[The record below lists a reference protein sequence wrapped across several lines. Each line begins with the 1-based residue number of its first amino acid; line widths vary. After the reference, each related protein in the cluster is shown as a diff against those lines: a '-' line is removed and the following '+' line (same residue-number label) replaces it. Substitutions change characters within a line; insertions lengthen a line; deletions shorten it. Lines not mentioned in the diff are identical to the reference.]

1 MERRD
6 RRWVGERKKRLS
18 ILWCCSLPNRI
29 KVKKTMET
37 KRIISTWRQL
47 FPKVYPE
54 RQNKTALT
62 KKTPLY
68 KPCTHHNILKTNTII
83 KSISLNHTKTA
94 HCSLQKSHSKMMTL
108 AHFKTT
114 LMKNERTIISSYLI
128 APSRILGWKG
138 PQSEWRQ
145 QPWNKCH
152 RQYCSLRPHKGR
164 QAHLTLSVVLFKLT
178 KQILL
183 RKTPPLWMMQNSYS
197 SRKRLV

>member
-1 MERRD
+1 MGRWD
-6 RRWVGERKKRLS
+6 RGWVGERKKRLS

-29 KVKKTMET
+29 KVKKTMEP
-37 KRIISTWRQL
+37 KRIISIWRQL

-62 KKTPLY
+62 KKTPLC

-83 KSISLNHTKTA
+83 KSIFLNHTKTA
-94 HCSLQKSHSKMMTL
+94 LCSLQKSPLKMMRIKANL

-128 APSRILGWKG
+128 ALFRILGWKG

-164 QAHLTLSVVLFKLT
+164 PAHLTLSAVLFKLT

-183 RKTPPLWMMQNSYS
+183 R
-197 SRKRLV
+197 